1 MEVCGSVLAN
11 SSYKHFR
18 LKCLYCTIESE
29 LKDWEAFIVH
39 VQTAH
44 FCEEEE
50 DCDGDK
56 DVSQDFC
63 LPTESADQHIVYEP
77 NELFDVI
84 ETVEEDGGDGQWMV
98 ADNQKPVRPQLRG
111 IWFRMINI
119 NISVYDPQDFEI
131 MSDDFIW
138 TDSPG
143 DIQDNVKTDTP
154 EMMIDDNAATNSLKN
169 VQFPDDM
176 IIYASDSSLSA
187 NDLVDIPRR
196 PGRPPR
202 RKRPGQVFKFKVSFI
217 RSNPRVL
224 HLIQAYKDHPC
235 LWNPSDEHYNDAS
248 VRAKAYDVIMKYM
261 NSRANVLFTLEQ
273 LKKTIEDLHIQYT
286 MASQAKENGKL
297 VGLAARYMAKSEY
310 LAVSPKVHPKEE
322 NVENDE
328 LNVIKLN
335 FKRENVM
342 TTAFIETYA
351 NYPQLYNSS
360 SPEFG
365 IVEARAEAYR
375 QMAQEYLPVA
385 KVNETEVY
393 IAVNRLRRWVYDAMR
408 RLKSKELIQKCTPQE
423 VQYLQMCS
431 FLPSKGSESQ
441 ILYCEHCEK
450 RFHGDYNLLVHM
462 YKAHAVGE
470 LPYLCSLCSRRFDR
484 QVDMERHKL
493 RSHFERKLKC
503 QYCQKAFAVDNDL
516 RVHTLIHTGEKPH
529 MCSICG
535 KHFRLKLLLDH
546 HINGYHLNLRP
557 FHCELCNKSFRKK
570 FELENHIK
578 GHLNIRDKKCEQCD
592 ATFYDHSSL
601 SRHRRTHR

>member
-1 MEVCGSVLAN
+1 MEVCGSVLTN

-50 DCDGDK
+50 DCNGTVDGDVDGDSK
-56 DVSQDFC
+56 DVYSASQDFC
-63 LPTESADQHIVYEP
+63 FPTDSEDQHIVYEP
-77 NELFDVI
+77 DELFDVI
-84 ETVEEDGGDGQWMV
+84 ETVEEDPDDQWMV
-98 ADNQKPVRPQLRG
+98 TDDQKPVRH
-111 IWFRMINI
+111 
-119 NISVYDPQDFEI
+119 
-131 MSDDFIW
+131 SDDFVW
-138 TDSPG
+138 PDASS
-143 DIQDNVKTDTP
+143 DFQDNVKPRTSDIVIDT
-154 EMMIDDNAATNSLKN
+154 AATLSPKN

-176 IIYASDSSLSA
+176 IEYASDSSLSG
-187 NDLVDIPRR
+187 NEVVDIPRR
-196 PGRPPR
+196 PGRPPK

-235 LWNPSDEHYNDAS
+235 LWNPSDENYNEAT
-248 VRAKAYDVIMKYM
+248 VRTKAYETIMKYM
-261 NSRANVLFTLEQ
+261 NSRANVLFTVEQ
-273 LKKTIEDLHIQYT
+273 LKKTLQDLHIQYT
-286 MASQAKENGKL
+286 MACQAKENGKL

-310 LAVSPKVHPKEE
+310 LAVSPKVLPREE
-322 NVENDE
+322 VENED

-335 FKRENVM
+335 FKSENVM
-342 TTAFIETYA
+342 TTSFIETYA
-351 NYPQLYNSS
+351 NYPQLYNPS

-365 IVEARAEAYR
+365 FIETRTEAYR
-375 QMAQEYLPVA
+375 QMAQEFLPVA

-408 RLKSKELIQKCTPQE
+408 RLKSKELIQKCTWQE

-441 ILYCEHCEK
+441 ILYCEYCDK

-462 YKAHAVGE
+462 FKAHAVGE
-470 LPYLCSLCSRRFDR
+470 LPYLCSLCPRRFDR

-503 QYCQKAFAVDNDL
+503 KYCDKAFAVDNDL

-529 MCSICG
+529 TCSICG
-535 KHFRLKLLLDH
+535 KNFRLKLLLDH

-570 FELENHIK
+570 FELDNHIK

-592 ATFYDHSSL
+592 ASFYDHSSL
-601 SRHRRTHR
+601 SRHRRTHKLA